1 MLIAALFASYP
12 DILDMQLE
20 HLYTDGLMSR
30 VVNDTQQKLHEVAAG
45 SLPHAEN
52 VLGALLRKLSLL
64 LAVGGVGRGVGR
76 TEEAKT
82 EEEDEVDAWFGGK
95 KKRGK
100 KGL

>member
-52 VLGALLRKLSLL
+52 VLGALLIKLSSL
-64 LAVGGVGRGVGR
+64 LAVRSNGSA
-76 TEEAKT
+76 EKAKT
-82 EEEDEVDAWFGGK
+82 EEEELIGEVDVWYGQK
-95 KKRGK
+95 KKKGKRG
-100 KGL
+100 L